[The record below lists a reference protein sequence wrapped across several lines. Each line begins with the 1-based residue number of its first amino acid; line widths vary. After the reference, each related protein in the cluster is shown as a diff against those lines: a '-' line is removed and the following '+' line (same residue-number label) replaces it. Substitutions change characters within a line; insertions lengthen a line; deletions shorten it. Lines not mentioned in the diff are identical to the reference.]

1 MHKAFRIVEWLL
13 LALAGLGLLFKA
25 LAWPGGDLFLLT
37 GLAILSSV
45 YFCGGYWQT
54 ASGSTPIRV
63 FSGIAFSI
71 AIIGLLFKL
80 LHWPG
85 AAVELLVGIGA
96 SLITTVLAGLASRST
111 SPALRGVAV
120 RGGLL
125 VAACV
130 VAFFL
135 PGRPRPQASRPAKVP
150 QAVAAT
156 SAPYWAANQPAHN
169 QGATFFSFND

>member
-1 MHKAFRIVEWLL
+1 MHKVFRVVEWLL

-25 LAWPGGDLFLLT
+25 LAWPGGDIALLA

-54 ASGSTPIRV
+54 PSGSAPIRI
-63 FSGIAFSI
+63 FGGIAFSI
-71 AIIGLLFKL
+71 AVTGLLFKL

-85 AAVELLVGIGA
+85 AAVQLLVGVTA
-96 SLITTVLAGLASRST
+96 SLIATVLAGLASRSAT
-111 SPALRGVAV
+111 PGLRGVAV

-135 PGRPRPQASRPAKVP
+135 PGRQRTHALNRPAP
-150 QAVAAT
+150 TAEPSAQT
-156 SAPYWAANQPAHN
+156 S
-169 QGATFFSFND
+169 FLIR